1 MGKKLG
7 DLIKEYR
14 TTHKMSMDVFAKM
27 SGISKAYISMLEN
40 DRNPKTGKPIEP
52 SLEIY
57 IAVAKATGKTLE
69 DIMIEAGNEAM
80 VRLGKKASLDTDKI
94 DHLISSLPELH
105 PIQSIR
111 PVPILGEIACGTPIF
126 CEENFDG
133 YVGIDTAR
141 MKGEFALY
149 CHGNSMIEAGIS
161 EGDLVLLR
169 KTPDVENG
177 AIAAVYIDGEATLK
191 KIYRDKDNI
200 VLQPC
205 NRDYSPIVIP
215 MKEAEE
221 KDVFIIGECIG
232 VYHEI

>member
-1 MGKKLG
+1 
-7 DLIKEYR
+7 
-14 TTHKMSMDVFAKM
+14 M
-27 SGISKAYISMLEN
+27 SGLGNKEIMAKNIKKYMEEKGMNVADLSSILGFPYTTVASWLKAEN
-40 DRNPKTGKPIEP
+40 YPRIDKIEKMAN
-52 SLEIY
+52 LFG
-57 IAVAKATGKTLE
+57 V
-69 DIMIEAGNEAM
+69 
-80 VRLGKKASLDTDKI
+80 KKSDLVEDKI
-94 DHLISSLPELH
+94 DSLISSLPELH

-149 CHGNSMIEAGIS
+149 CHGNSMIEAGIT

-177 AIAAVYIDGEATLK
+177 TIAAVYIDGEATLK
-191 KIYRDKDNI
+191 KIYRDGNNI

-205 NRDYSPIVIP
+205 NKDYSPIVIS

-232 VYHEI
+232 VYHEM